1 LLAGTPFSRLRQF
14 HDMVGGHVSKFI
26 AKVTE
31 SDPPPLLLCL
41 GRLAAQRV
49 LLVGETLLTRIS
61 DR

>member
-1 LLAGTPFSRLRQF
+1 MPR
-14 HDMVGGHVSKFI
+14 GHESKFI